1 MTYDYEVIDK
11 TAEAPRQLRLLDKD
25 TGDQLDLIILS
36 DDADAAEWFDI
47 VKQIHQSE
55 PERPPPV

>member
-1 MTYDYEVIDK
+1 MNYDHEVIDK

-25 TGDQLDLIILS
+25 TGEQLDVIIIS
-36 DDADAAEWFDI
+36 DDAIAAEWFEI

-55 PERPPPV
+55 PERPA